1 MFIRRTISKNKKYN
15 EEKYYTYRLVESY
28 RVNGKVKQRVLLNLG
43 ADFNLN
49 KEKWSILSSR
59 IEDIIKQRETL
70 FDIDKDIEL
79 LAQQYA
85 LLLITASTNSYNK
98 EKDEAEYKEID
109 VNSINS
115 INPKTIGSEHIVY
128 ETIKELELPN
138 LFETLEFTPMQINS
152 AIGTLIAKA
161 CSPASD
167 NKSIEWLKDISGAG
181 ELYEC
186 DYNSISSNSIYRV
199 ADTLLHH
206 KDTIERHLYNKSKE
220 IFQYDETIT
229 LYDLTNTYFEGGANN
244 IEKAARGRSK
254 EKRSDAK
261 IVTLA
266 VILDSSG
273 FVKRSTIFKGNIS
286 EPSTLKEMIDGLT
299 HIDTTSTNTNT
310 NTNTNL
316 NTSTNTDTDTDT
328 SILKPN
334 NKESKKLVVMDAG
347 IASQENIDYLITE
360 GYEYLVV
367 SRKRDKQFDDTKAT
381 VVKTDKDDNAIVK
394 VQRVEI
400 RDEYDNI
407 QEIELYCHSK
417 PREAKENAMQ
427 VRVQTKFTEALE
439 YLNEG
444 LTKPRRIKKYDKVL
458 EKVGSLKSTYAPI
471 AKYYIVDVKKDP
483 NSNNALS
490 VTYKEKIGT
499 DDKSAMNGVY
509 CLRSNNTTM
518 DNRTLWKTYTTL
530 TDLEA
535 VFRTL
540 KTELGLRPIFHKT
553 SARVDAHLF
562 ITLLAYTIIHTIR
575 YKLKAK
581 GINYSWST
589 IRDITQNQVRVTT
602 SAKCKDGEVLY
613 IRKSSI
619 PNEKQKEILDILN
632 ISHKAGAT
640 TKTYK

>member
-1 MFIRRTISKNKKYN
+1 MTMFIRRTVSKNKKYD

-28 RVNGKVKQRVLLNLG
+28 RLNGKVKQRVLLNLG
-43 ADFNLN
+43 ADFNLD
-49 KEKWSILSSR
+49 KDKWSILSTR
-59 IEDIIKQRETL
+59 VEDIVKQRETL
-70 FDIDKDIEL
+70 FTIEDKETES

-85 LLLITASTNSYNK
+85 LQLISISAYSDNK
-98 EKDEAEYKEID
+98 DDVEYKEID
-109 VNSINS
+109 INSINS
-115 INPKTIGSEHIVY
+115 VNPKTIGSEYIVY
-128 ETIKELELPN
+128 ETIKELELPS
-138 LFETLEFTPMQINS
+138 LFETLDFTPMQRDS

-167 NKSIEWLKDISGAG
+167 KKSIEWLRDASGAG
-181 ELYEC
+181 ELYER

-199 ADTLLHH
+199 ADTLLNH
-206 KDTIERHLYNKSKE
+206 KDTIEKHLYDKTKE
-220 IFQYDETIT
+220 LFQYDETIT

-266 VILDSSG
+266 VMLDSSG
-273 FVKRSTIFKGNIS
+273 FVKKSTIFKGNVS
-286 EPSTLKEMIDGLT
+286 EPSTLKEMIDGLS
-299 HIDTTSTNTNT
+299 ST
-310 NTNTNL
+310 
-316 NTSTNTDTDTDT
+316 DIDT

-334 NKESKKLVVMDAG
+334 SKESKTLVVMDAG
-347 IASQENIDYLITE
+347 IASQENIDYLITG

-367 SRKRDKQFDDTKAT
+367 SRKRDKQFNDNKAT
-381 VVKTDKDDNAIVK
+381 AVKVDRDDNAIVK
-394 VQRVEI
+394 AQRVEI
-400 RDEYDNI
+400 RDEEDNI

-417 PREAKENAMQ
+417 PREAKENSMQ
-427 VRVQTKFTEALE
+427 QRVQTKFTEALD

-444 LTKPRRIKKYDKVL
+444 LTKPRRTKKYDKVL
-458 EKVGSLKSTYAPI
+458 EKVGSLKSTYSTI
-471 AKYYIVDVKKDP
+471 AKYYTVDVKKDP
-483 NSNNALS
+483 NSDNALS

-509 CLRSNNTTM
+509 CLRTNNTTM
-518 DNRTLWKTYTTL
+518 DNKTLWKTYTTL
-530 TDLEA
+530 TDLES
-535 VFRTL
+535 VFKTL

-553 SARVDAHLF
+553 STRVDAHLF

-602 SAKCKDGEVLY
+602 RAKCKDGQILY
-613 IRKSSI
+613 LRKSSI
-619 PNEKQKEILDILN
+619 PNEKQKEILNALN
-632 ISHKAGAT
+632 LNHKAGVT
-640 TKTYK
+640 TKVYK

>member
-1 MFIRRTISKNKKYN
+1 MTMFIRRTVSKNKKYD

-28 RVNGKVKQRVLLNLG
+28 RLNGKVKQRVLLNLG
-43 ADFNLN
+43 ADFNLD
-49 KEKWSILSSR
+49 KDKWSILSTR
-59 IEDIIKQRETL
+59 VEDIVKQRETL
-70 FDIDKDIEL
+70 FTIEDKETES

-85 LLLITASTNSYNK
+85 LQLISISAYSDNK
-98 EKDEAEYKEID
+98 DDVEYKEID
-109 VNSINS
+109 INSINS
-115 INPKTIGSEHIVY
+115 VNPKTIGSEYIVY
-128 ETIKELELPN
+128 ETIKELELPS
-138 LFETLEFTPMQINS
+138 LFETLDFTPMQRDS

-167 NKSIEWLKDISGAG
+167 KKSIEWLRDVSGAG
-181 ELYEC
+181 ELYNC

-199 ADTLLHH
+199 ADTLLNH
-206 KDTIERHLYNKSKE
+206 KDTIEKHLYDKTKE
-220 IFQYDETIT
+220 LFQYDETIT

-266 VILDSSG
+266 VMLDSSG
-273 FVKRSTIFKGNIS
+273 FVKKSTIFKGNVS
-286 EPSTLKEMIDGLT
+286 EPSTLKEMIDGLSST
-299 HIDTTSTNTNT
+299 DIDTN
-310 NTNTNL
+310 
-316 NTSTNTDTDTDT
+316 
-328 SILKPN
+328 ILKPN
-334 NKESKKLVVMDAG
+334 SKESKTLVVMDAG
-347 IASQENIDYLITE
+347 IASQENIDYLITG

-367 SRKRDKQFDDTKAT
+367 SRKRDKQFNDNKAT
-381 VVKTDKDDNAIVK
+381 AVKVDRDDNAIVK
-394 VQRVEI
+394 AQRVEI
-400 RDEYDNI
+400 RDEEDNI

-417 PREAKENAMQ
+417 PREAKENSMQ
-427 VRVQTKFTEALE
+427 QRVQTKFTEALD

-444 LTKPRRIKKYDKVL
+444 LTKPRRTKKYDKVL
-458 EKVGSLKSTYAPI
+458 EKVGSLKSTYSTI
-471 AKYYIVDVKKDP
+471 AKYYTVDVKKDP
-483 NSNNALS
+483 NSDNALS

-509 CLRSNNTTM
+509 CLRTNNTTM
-518 DNRTLWKTYTTL
+518 DNKTLWKTYTTL
-530 TDLEA
+530 TDLES

-553 SARVDAHLF
+553 STRVDAHLF

-602 SAKCKDGEVLY
+602 RAKCKDGQILY
-613 IRKSSI
+613 LRKSSI
-619 PNEKQKEILDILN
+619 PNEKQKEILNALN
-632 ISHKAGAT
+632 LNHKAGVT
-640 TKTYK
+640 TKVYK

>member
-1 MFIRRTISKNKKYN
+1 MTMFIRRTVSKNKKYD

-28 RVNGKVKQRVLLNLG
+28 RLNGKVKQRVLLNLG
-43 ADFNLN
+43 ADFNLD
-49 KEKWSILSSR
+49 KDKWSILSTR
-59 IEDIIKQRETL
+59 VEDIVKQRETL
-70 FDIDKDIEL
+70 FTIEDKETES

-85 LLLITASTNSYNK
+85 LQLISISAYSDNK
-98 EKDEAEYKEID
+98 DDVEYKEID
-109 VNSINS
+109 INSINS
-115 INPKTIGSEHIVY
+115 VNPKTIGSEYIVY
-128 ETIKELELPN
+128 ETIKELELPS
-138 LFETLEFTPMQINS
+138 LFETLDFTPMQRDS

-167 NKSIEWLKDISGAG
+167 KKSIEWLRDASGAG
-181 ELYEC
+181 ELYER

-199 ADTLLHH
+199 ADTLLNH
-206 KDTIERHLYNKSKE
+206 KDTIEKHLYDKTKE
-220 IFQYDETIT
+220 LFQYDETIT

-266 VILDSSG
+266 VMLDSSG
-273 FVKRSTIFKGNIS
+273 FVKKSTIFKGNVS
-286 EPSTLKEMIDGLT
+286 EPSTLKEMIDGLSST
-299 HIDTTSTNTNT
+299 DIDTN
-310 NTNTNL
+310 
-316 NTSTNTDTDTDT
+316 
-328 SILKPN
+328 ILKPN
-334 NKESKKLVVMDAG
+334 SKESKTLVVMDAG
-347 IASQENIDYLITE
+347 IASQENIDYLITG

-367 SRKRDKQFDDTKAT
+367 SRKRDKQFNDNKAT
-381 VVKTDKDDNAIVK
+381 AVKVDRDDNAIVK
-394 VQRVEI
+394 AQRVEI
-400 RDEYDNI
+400 RDEEDNI

-417 PREAKENAMQ
+417 PREAKENSMQ
-427 VRVQTKFTEALE
+427 QRVQTKFTEALD

-444 LTKPRRIKKYDKVL
+444 LTKPRRTKKYDKVL
-458 EKVGSLKSTYAPI
+458 EKVGSLKSTYSSI
-471 AKYYIVDVKKDP
+471 AKYYTVDVKKDP
-483 NSNNALS
+483 NSDNALS

-509 CLRSNNTTM
+509 CLRTNNTTM
-518 DNRTLWKTYTTL
+518 DNKTLWKTYTTL
-530 TDLEA
+530 TDLES

-553 SARVDAHLF
+553 STRVDAHLF

-602 SAKCKDGEVLY
+602 RAKCKDGQILY
-613 IRKSSI
+613 LRKSSI
-619 PNEKQKEILDILN
+619 PNEKQKEILNALN
-632 ISHKAGAT
+632 LNHKAGVT
-640 TKTYK
+640 TKVYK

>member
-1 MFIRRTISKNKKYN
+1 MFIRRTVSKSKKYN

-28 RVNGKVKQRVLLNLG
+28 RVNDKVKQRVLLNLG
-43 ADFNLN
+43 ADFSLD
-49 KEKWSILSSR
+49 KDKWSMLSTR
-59 IEDIIKQRETL
+59 IEDIVKQRETL
-70 FDIDKDIEL
+70 FDIDDQEIES

-85 LLLITASTNSYNK
+85 LQLITLSANSDNEEDK
-98 EKDEAEYKEID
+98 EYKEID
-109 VNSINS
+109 INS
-115 INPKTIGSEHIVY
+115 IKSVNPKTIGSEYIVY

-138 LFETLEFTPMQINS
+138 LFERLDFTPMQRDS

-167 NKSIEWLKDISGAG
+167 KKTIEWLRDISGAG
-181 ELYEC
+181 ELYNC

-199 ADTLLHH
+199 ADTLLNH
-206 KDTIERHLYNKSKE
+206 KDTIERHLYDKSKE

-229 LYDLTNTYFEGGANN
+229 LYDLTNTYFEGDAKD
-244 IEKAARGRSK
+244 ITKAARGRSK

-286 EPSTLKEMIDGLT
+286 EPSTLKEMIDGLSS
-299 HIDTTSTNTNT
+299 IDTDDTNNNNSNNKDKDTN
-310 NTNTNL
+310 
-316 NTSTNTDTDTDT
+316 
-328 SILKPN
+328 ILKPN
-334 NKESKKLVVMDAG
+334 SKDNKTLVVMDAG
-347 IASQENIDYLITE
+347 IASQENIDYLATG

-367 SRKRDKQFDDTKAT
+367 SRKRDKQFDENEAT
-381 VVKTDKDDNAIVK
+381 VVKTDIDDNAIVK
-394 VQRVEI
+394 AQRVEI
-400 RDEYDNI
+400 RDEKDNI

-417 PREAKENAMQ
+417 PREAKENSMQ
-427 VRVQTKFTEALE
+427 QRVQTKFTEALD
-439 YLNEG
+439 YLSDG
-444 LTKPRRIKKYDKVL
+444 LTKPRRMKKYDKVL
-458 EKVGSLKSTYAPI
+458 EKVGSLKSTYASI
-471 AKYYIVDVKKDP
+471 AKYYTVDVKKDP
-483 NSNNALS
+483 NSDNAIS
-490 VTYKEKIGT
+490 ITYKEKIGT

-509 CLRSNNTTM
+509 CLRTNNTTM
-518 DNRTLWKTYTTL
+518 DSKTLWRTYTTL

-581 GINYSWST
+581 GINYSWTT

-602 SAKCKDGEVLY
+602 TTTFELPAPFTLAT
-613 IRKSSI
+613 
-619 PNEKQKEILDILN
+619 
-632 ISHKAGAT
+632 IS
-640 TKTYK
+640 

>member
-1 MFIRRTISKNKKYN
+1 MFIRRTVSKNKKYN

-28 RVNGKVKQRVLLNLG
+28 RLNGKVKQRVLLNLG
-43 ADFNLN
+43 ADFNLD
-49 KEKWSILSSR
+49 KDKWSILSTR
-59 IEDIIKQRETL
+59 VEDIIKQRETL
-70 FDIDKDIEL
+70 FTIDDKEIES

-85 LLLITASTNSYNK
+85 LQLMTISTNSNSEDDK
-98 EKDEAEYKEID
+98 EYKEID
-109 VNSINS
+109 IDSINS
-115 INPKTIGSEHIVY
+115 VNPKTIGSEYIVY

-138 LFETLEFTPMQINS
+138 LFETLDFTPIQIDS

-161 CSPASD
+161 CSPSSD
-167 NKSIEWLKDISGAG
+167 KKSIEWLRDVSGVG
-181 ELYEC
+181 ELYSR

-199 ADTLLHH
+199 ADTLLNS
-206 KDTIERHLYNKSKE
+206 KDIIERHLYDKSKE

-244 IEKAARGRSK
+244 VTKAARGRSK

-266 VILDSSG
+266 VLLDSSG
-273 FVKRSTIFKGNIS
+273 FVKRSTIFKGNVS
-286 EPSTLKEMIDGLT
+286 EPSTLKEMIDGLSDT
-299 HIDTTSTNTNT
+299 GRDTINDRDTNIDNN
-310 NTNTNL
+310 
-316 NTSTNTDTDTDT
+316 
-328 SILKPN
+328 ILKPN
-334 NKESKKLVVMDAG
+334 NKESKTLVVMDAG
-347 IASQENIDYLITE
+347 IASQKNIDYLITS

-367 SRKRDKQFDDTKAT
+367 SRKRDKQYDDTKAT
-381 VVKTDKDDNAIVK
+381 VVKVDKDDNAIVK
-394 VQRVEI
+394 AQRVEI
-400 RDEYDNI
+400 RDEDDNI
-407 QEIELYCHSK
+407 KEIELYCHSK
-417 PREAKENAMQ
+417 PREAKENSMQ
-427 VRVQTKFTEALE
+427 QRVQTKFEESLE
-439 YLNEG
+439 YLNDG
-444 LTKPRRIKKYDKVL
+444 LDKPRRMKKYDKVL
-458 EKVGSLKSTYAPI
+458 EKVGSLKSTYSSI
-471 AKYYIVDVKKDP
+471 AKYYTVEVKKDP
-483 NSNNALS
+483 NSDNALS
-490 VTYKEKIGT
+490 ITYKEKIGT

-509 CLRSNNTTM
+509 CLRTNNTTM
-518 DNRTLWKTYTTL
+518 DSATLWKTYTTL

-602 SAKCKDGEVLY
+602 TAKCKDGEILY
-613 IRKSSI
+613 LRKSTI
-619 PNEKQKEILDILN
+619 PNEKQKEILDALN
-632 ISHKAGAT
+632 LNHKAGVT

>member
-1 MFIRRTISKNKKYN
+1 MFIRRTVSKSKKYN

-43 ADFNLN
+43 ADFSLD
-49 KEKWSILSSR
+49 KDKWSILSTR
-59 IEDIIKQRETL
+59 VEDIVKQRETL
-70 FDIDKDIEL
+70 FDIDDKEIES

-85 LLLITASTNSYNK
+85 LQLITLSANSDNEEDK
-98 EKDEAEYKEID
+98 EYKEID
-109 VNSINS
+109 INSINS
-115 INPKTIGSEHIVY
+115 VNPKTIGSEYIVY

-138 LFETLEFTPMQINS
+138 LFERLDFTPMQRDS

-167 NKSIEWLKDISGAG
+167 KKTIEWLRDISGAG
-181 ELYEC
+181 ELYNC

-199 ADTLLHH
+199 ADTLLNH
-206 KDTIERHLYNKSKE
+206 KDTIERHLYDKSKE

-229 LYDLTNTYFEGGANN
+229 LYDLTNTYFEGDAKD
-244 IEKAARGRSK
+244 ITKAARGRSK

-286 EPSTLKEMIDGLT
+286 EPSTLKEMIDGLSS
-299 HIDTTSTNTNT
+299 IDTDDTNNNNSNNKDKDTN
-310 NTNTNL
+310 
-316 NTSTNTDTDTDT
+316 
-328 SILKPN
+328 ILKPN
-334 NKESKKLVVMDAG
+334 SKDNKTLVVMDAG
-347 IASQENIDYLITE
+347 IASQENIDYLATG

-367 SRKRDKQFDDTKAT
+367 SRKRDKQFDENEAT
-381 VVKTDKDDNAIVK
+381 VVKTDIDDNAIVK
-394 VQRVEI
+394 AQRVEI
-400 RDEYDNI
+400 RDEKDNI

-417 PREAKENAMQ
+417 PREAKENSMQ
-427 VRVQTKFTEALE
+427 QRVQTKFTEALD
-439 YLNEG
+439 YLNDG
-444 LTKPRRIKKYDKVL
+444 LTKPRRMKKYDKVL
-458 EKVGSLKSTYAPI
+458 EKIGSLKSTYASI
-471 AKYYIVDVKKDP
+471 AKYYTVNVKKDP
-483 NSNNALS
+483 NSDNAIS
-490 VTYKEKIGT
+490 ITYKEKIGT
-499 DDKSAMNGVY
+499 DDKSAINGVY
-509 CLRSNNTTM
+509 CLRTNNTTM
-518 DNRTLWKTYTTL
+518 DSKTLWKTYTTL

-581 GINYSWST
+581 GINYSWTT

-602 SAKCKDGEVLY
+602 TAKCKDGEILY
-613 IRKSSI
+613 LRKSSI
-619 PNEKQKEILDILN
+619 PNEKQKEIYNTLEIN
-632 ISHKAGAT
+632 HKAGVT

>member
-1 MFIRRTISKNKKYN
+1 MFIRRTVSKSKKYN

-28 RVNGKVKQRVLLNLG
+28 RVNDKVKQRVLLNLG
-43 ADFNLN
+43 ADFSLD
-49 KEKWSILSSR
+49 KDKWSMLSTR
-59 IEDIIKQRETL
+59 IEDIVKQRETL
-70 FDIDKDIEL
+70 FDIDDQEIES

-85 LLLITASTNSYNK
+85 LQLITLSANSDNEEDK
-98 EKDEAEYKEID
+98 EYKEID
-109 VNSINS
+109 INS
-115 INPKTIGSEHIVY
+115 IKSVNPKTIGSEYIVY

-138 LFETLEFTPMQINS
+138 LFERLDFTPMQRDS

-167 NKSIEWLKDISGAG
+167 KKTIEWLRDISGAG
-181 ELYEC
+181 ELYNC

-199 ADTLLHH
+199 ADTLLNH
-206 KDTIERHLYNKSKE
+206 KDTIERHLYDKSKE

-229 LYDLTNTYFEGGANN
+229 LYDLTNTYFEGDAKD
-244 IEKAARGRSK
+244 ITKAARGRSK

-286 EPSTLKEMIDGLT
+286 EPSTLKEMIDGLSS
-299 HIDTTSTNTNT
+299 IDTDDTNNNNSNNKDRDTN
-310 NTNTNL
+310 
-316 NTSTNTDTDTDT
+316 
-328 SILKPN
+328 ILKPN
-334 NKESKKLVVMDAG
+334 SKDNKTLVVMDAG
-347 IASQENIDYLITE
+347 IASQENIDYLATG

-367 SRKRDKQFDDTKAT
+367 SRKRDKQFDENEAT
-381 VVKTDKDDNAIVK
+381 TVKIDKDNNAIVK
-394 VQRVEI
+394 AQRVEI
-400 RDEYDNI
+400 RDEEDNI

-417 PREAKENAMQ
+417 PREAKENSMQ
-427 VRVQTKFTEALE
+427 QRVQTKFTEALD
-439 YLNEG
+439 YLSDG
-444 LTKPRRIKKYDKVL
+444 LTKPRRMKKYDKVL
-458 EKVGSLKSTYAPI
+458 EKVGSLKSTYASI
-471 AKYYIVDVKKDP
+471 AKYYTVDVKKDP
-483 NSNNALS
+483 NSDNAIS
-490 VTYKEKIGT
+490 ITYKEKIGT

-509 CLRSNNTTM
+509 CLRTNNTTM
-518 DNRTLWKTYTTL
+518 DSKTLWRTYTTL

-581 GINYSWST
+581 GINYSWTT

-602 SAKCKDGEVLY
+602 TAKCKDGEILY
-613 IRKSSI
+613 LRKSSI
-619 PNEKQKEILDILN
+619 PNEKQKEIYNTLEIN
-632 ISHKAGAT
+632 HKAGVT
-640 TKTYK
+640 TKIYK

>member
-1 MFIRRTISKNKKYN
+1 MTMFIRRTVSKNKKYD

-28 RVNGKVKQRVLLNLG
+28 RLNGKVKQRVLLNLG
-43 ADFNLN
+43 ADFNLD
-49 KEKWSILSSR
+49 KDKWSILSTR
-59 IEDIIKQRETL
+59 VEDIVKQRETL
-70 FDIDKDIEL
+70 FTIEDKETES

-85 LLLITASTNSYNK
+85 LQLISISAYSDNK
-98 EKDEAEYKEID
+98 DDVEYKEID
-109 VNSINS
+109 INSINS
-115 INPKTIGSEHIVY
+115 VNPKTIGSEYIVY
-128 ETIKELELPN
+128 ETIKELELPS
-138 LFETLEFTPMQINS
+138 LFETLDFTPMQRDS

-167 NKSIEWLKDISGAG
+167 KKSIEWLRDASGAG
-181 ELYEC
+181 ELYER

-199 ADTLLHH
+199 ADTLLNH
-206 KDTIERHLYNKSKE
+206 KDTIEKHLYDKTKE
-220 IFQYDETIT
+220 LFQYDETIT

-266 VILDSSG
+266 VMLDSSG
-273 FVKRSTIFKGNIS
+273 FVKKSTIFKGNVS
-286 EPSTLKEMIDGLT
+286 EPSTLKEMIDGLSST
-299 HIDTTSTNTNT
+299 DIDTN
-310 NTNTNL
+310 
-316 NTSTNTDTDTDT
+316 
-328 SILKPN
+328 ILKPN
-334 NKESKKLVVMDAG
+334 SKESKTLVVMDAG
-347 IASQENIDYLITE
+347 IASQENIDYLITG

-367 SRKRDKQFDDTKAT
+367 SRKRDKQFNDNKAT
-381 VVKTDKDDNAIVK
+381 AVKVDRDDNAIVK
-394 VQRVEI
+394 AQRVEI
-400 RDEYDNI
+400 RDEEDNI

-417 PREAKENAMQ
+417 PREAKENSMQ
-427 VRVQTKFTEALE
+427 QRVQTKFTEALD

-444 LTKPRRIKKYDKVL
+444 LTKPRRMKKYDKVL
-458 EKVGSLKSTYAPI
+458 EKVGSLKSTYSTI
-471 AKYYIVDVKKDP
+471 AKYYTVDVKKDP
-483 NSNNALS
+483 NSDNALS

-509 CLRSNNTTM
+509 CLRTNNTTM
-518 DNRTLWKTYTTL
+518 DNKTLWKTYTTL
-530 TDLEA
+530 TDLES

-553 SARVDAHLF
+553 STRVDAHLF

-602 SAKCKDGEVLY
+602 RAKCKDGQILY
-613 IRKSSI
+613 LRKSSI
-619 PNEKQKEILDILN
+619 PNEKQKEILNALN
-632 ISHKAGAT
+632 LNHKAGVT
-640 TKTYK
+640 TKVYK

>member
-1 MFIRRTISKNKKYN
+1 MTMFIRRTVSKNKKYD

-28 RVNGKVKQRVLLNLG
+28 RLNGKVKQRVLLNLG
-43 ADFNLN
+43 ADFNLD
-49 KEKWSILSSR
+49 KDKWSILSTR
-59 IEDIIKQRETL
+59 VEDIVKQRETL
-70 FDIDKDIEL
+70 FTIEDKETES

-85 LLLITASTNSYNK
+85 LQLISISAYSDNK
-98 EKDEAEYKEID
+98 DDVEYKEIYI
-109 VNSINS
+109 NSINS
-115 INPKTIGSEHIVY
+115 VNPKTIGSEYIVY
-128 ETIKELELPN
+128 ETIKELELPS
-138 LFETLEFTPMQINS
+138 LFETLDFTPMQRDS

-167 NKSIEWLKDISGAG
+167 KKSIEWLRDASGAG
-181 ELYEC
+181 ELYER

-199 ADTLLHH
+199 ADTLLNH
-206 KDTIERHLYNKSKE
+206 KDTIEKHLYDKTKE
-220 IFQYDETIT
+220 LFQYDETIT

-266 VILDSSG
+266 VMLDSSG
-273 FVKRSTIFKGNIS
+273 FVKKSTIFKGNVS
-286 EPSTLKEMIDGLT
+286 EPSTLKEMIDGLS
-299 HIDTTSTNTNT
+299 ST
-310 NTNTNL
+310 
-316 NTSTNTDTDTDT
+316 DIDT

-334 NKESKKLVVMDAG
+334 SKESKTLVVMDAG
-347 IASQENIDYLITE
+347 IASQENIDYLITG

-367 SRKRDKQFDDTKAT
+367 SRKRDKQFNDNEAT
-381 VVKTDKDDNAIVK
+381 AVKVDRDDNAIVK
-394 VQRVEI
+394 AQRVEI
-400 RDEYDNI
+400 RDEEDNI

-417 PREAKENAMQ
+417 PREAKENSMQ
-427 VRVQTKFTEALE
+427 QRVQTKFTEALD

-444 LTKPRRIKKYDKVL
+444 LTKPRRTKKYDKVL
-458 EKVGSLKSTYAPI
+458 EKVGSLKSTYSTI
-471 AKYYIVDVKKDP
+471 AKYYTVDVKKDP
-483 NSNNALS
+483 NSDNALS

-509 CLRSNNTTM
+509 CLRTNNTTM
-518 DNRTLWKTYTTL
+518 DNKTLWKTYTTL
-530 TDLEA
+530 TDLES

-553 SARVDAHLF
+553 STRVDAHLF

-602 SAKCKDGEVLY
+602 RAKCKDGQILY
-613 IRKSSI
+613 LRKSSI
-619 PNEKQKEILDILN
+619 PNEKQKEILNALN
-632 ISHKAGAT
+632 LNHKAGVT
-640 TKTYK
+640 TKVYK

>member
-1 MFIRRTISKNKKYN
+1 MFIRRTVSKNKKYN

-28 RVNGKVKQRVLLNLG
+28 RLNGKVKQRVLLNLG
-43 ADFNLN
+43 ADFNLD
-49 KEKWSILSSR
+49 KDKWSILSTR
-59 IEDIIKQRETL
+59 VEDIIKQRETL
-70 FDIDKDIEL
+70 FTIDDKEIES

-85 LLLITASTNSYNK
+85 LQLMTLSVNSNSEDDK
-98 EKDEAEYKEID
+98 EYKEID
-109 VNSINS
+109 INSINS
-115 INPKTIGSEHIVY
+115 VNPKTIGSEYIVY

-138 LFETLEFTPMQINS
+138 LFETLDFTPIQIDS

-161 CSPASD
+161 CSPSSD
-167 NKSIEWLKDISGAG
+167 KKSIEWLRDVSGVG
-181 ELYEC
+181 ELYSR

-199 ADTLLHH
+199 ADRLLNS
-206 KDTIERHLYNKSKE
+206 KDIIEKHLYDKSKE

-244 IEKAARGRSK
+244 ITKAARGRSK

-266 VILDSSG
+266 VVLDSSG
-273 FVKRSTIFKGNIS
+273 FIKKSTIFKGNVS
-286 EPSTLKEMIDGLT
+286 EPSTLKEMIVGLS
-299 HIDTTSTNTNT
+299 STGRDDRDNN
-310 NTNTNL
+310 
-316 NTSTNTDTDTDT
+316 
-328 SILKPN
+328 ILKPN
-334 NKESKKLVVMDAG
+334 NKESKTLVVMDAG
-347 IASQENIDYLITE
+347 IASQKNIDYLITS

-367 SRKRDKQFDDTKAT
+367 SRKRDKQYDDTKAT
-381 VVKTDKDDNAIVK
+381 VVKVDKDDNAIVK
-394 VQRVEI
+394 AQRVEI
-400 RDEYDNI
+400 RDEDDNI
-407 QEIELYCHSK
+407 KEIELYCHSE
-417 PREAKENAMQ
+417 PREAKENSMQ
-427 VRVQTKFTEALE
+427 QRVQTKFEEGLK
-439 YLNEG
+439 YLNDG
-444 LTKPRRIKKYDKVL
+444 LDKPRRTKKYDKVL
-458 EKVGSLKSTYAPI
+458 EKVGSLKSTYSSI
-471 AKYYIVDVKKDP
+471 AKYYIVEVKKDP
-483 NSNNALS
+483 YSDNAIS
-490 VTYKEKIGT
+490 VIYKEKIGT

-509 CLRSNNTTM
+509 CLRTNNTTM
-518 DNRTLWKTYTTL
+518 DNSTLWKTYTTL

-602 SAKCKDGEVLY
+602 TAKCKDGEILY
-613 IRKSSI
+613 LRKSTI
-619 PNEKQKEILDILN
+619 PNEKQKEILDVLN
-632 ISHKAGAT
+632 LNHKAGVT